1 MLSGFAGGPSP
12 RKTGAARRPP
22 VPEGTLV
29 KHLPKRTRH
38 FNPLTALGPG
48 LITGAADDDPSGIAT
63 YSQAGAQFG
72 QQMLWTCVI
81 TYPFM
86 AVFQSVCGRIG
97 RVTGRGLAANIK
109 QVFPRWVLLIVVVL
123 LLFANTLNVSA
134 DVAAMGEAGALLLP
148 GRSHMLTLAFAGI
161 TLALQIFVPYHRYVF
176 FLKWLTLSLF
186 AYVAVA
192 FTVHVP
198 WGEVLRSTFLP
209 RFRFDKDAA
218 TLVTGVFGTTISP
231 YLFFWQA
238 AEEVEDIE
246 EHKESHPLKEA
257 PRQAREELKRIG
269 WDTYIGMGYSNL
281 IAYFIM
287 LTTAVTLGAAGITNI
302 KTAAEA
308 ASALKPIAGDF
319 ASLLFALG
327 IIGTGLLAVPTLAG
341 SAAYALS
348 EALGWKEGLE
358 RKFSEAHGFYGVI
371 IFAIIGGVALSYT
384 PIDPIR
390 ALFWSAVVNG
400 VIAVPLMGV
409 IMLLA
414 TRKSLM
420 GRFVATPWQRW
431 GGWTATGIMAL
442 AAVLMFALL

>member
-1 MLSGFAGGPSP
+1 
-12 RKTGAARRPP
+12 
-22 VPEGTLV
+22 
-29 KHLPKRTRH
+29 
-38 FNPLTALGPG
+38 
-48 LITGAADDDPSGIAT
+48 
-63 YSQAGAQFG
+63 
-72 QQMLWTCVI
+72 MLWTCVI

-86 AVFQSVCGRIG
+86 SVFQSVCGRIG

-109 QVFPRWVLLIVVVL
+109 TAFPRWVLLIVVVL

-148 GRSHMLTLAFAGI
+148 GRSHMLTLLFAGI
-161 TLALQIFVPYHRYVF
+161 TLALQVFVPYHRYVF

-198 WGEVLRSTFLP
+198 WLKVLSDTVLP
-209 RFRFDKDAA
+209 RFKFDKSAA

-238 AEEVEDIE
+238 AEEVEEIQ
-246 EHKESHPLKEA
+246 EHKDAHPLKEA
-257 PRQAREELKRIG
+257 PREAREELKRIG

-287 LTTAVTLGAAGITNI
+287 LSTAVTLGAAGITSI
-302 KTAAEA
+302 QTAAQA
-308 ASALKPIAGDF
+308 AVALKPIAGEF

-371 IFAIIGGVALSYT
+371 GFAILGGVALSYS
-384 PIDPIR
+384 PIDPIK

-400 VIAVPLMGV
+400 VIAVPLMAV

-431 GGWTATGIMAL
+431 GGWTATAIMGL
-442 AAVLMFALL
+442 AALLMFALM